1 MDLNKK
7 IKELKPQ
14 QLNCNVFDVY
24 SYNGLTMQDL
34 LCQFFTTIN
43 ECVKS
48 TNEVIDLTDWLVN
61 VGLEEE
67 VVKKLMVL
75 IEDGTVEKLINVN
88 LFNTLNSKIN
98 NLNTEIN
105 TLNKGKVSKN
115 GVGEVTWANIA
126 QDARENISGG
136 TTAIVG
142 TDSVSTVNVVDN
154 SITSAKR
161 TTIGEW
167 GFIQGKHGN
176 SKLDLDNRKLIL
188 PPGTSDRFVTYRNVN
203 YAIPTDVI
211 EVDLDFEGSSPNSCG
226 GFIYF
231 DTVNKT
237 FITGDESKLN
247 ENCIFI
253 GFVWWS
259 DKVQDE
265 EGNYYQPEPIYHL
278 NITEDKSNTWRQ
290 GIIQNNEYFYLDYN
304 NRTLIIPEQFYIT
317 YEGVNKLITGINSVD
332 ISGGVT
338 DELTGCFLWFDVATN
353 TFKTGNTIS
362 SARKEYLFIG
372 FIWWP
377 EKKIIPNSNNQK
389 FQPEPIYM
397 FNATIKPPIRQT
409 YANGRY
415 AILNSANG
423 VTIDLYNNKIKFNDP
438 TGYNAVY
445 DGFSH
450 YHINSEQVTNG
461 IDIDLKNLDET
472 VNDAVFVYFNTQTT
486 MIEFRTGS
494 SMEDATSLV
503 NCLFLGVIFS
513 NGRVL
518 SFNCSNYKVEN
529 YVNVNEHSRWRGK
542 TINILGDSITE
553 GKGTTIKYADLLS
566 KALGVNVRNYGISGS
581 SISSGSGEHTG
592 SNPMVERFANMDDN
606 ADGIIVFGGT
616 NDFWYRH
623 TPLGTINDSDKTTFY
638 GSLRVLI
645 EGLINKYPTVPI
657 MFITPLHRTDGD
669 GCSENTP
676 NPHGKKLVDYVNAIK
691 EVCELYSIKV
701 CDLWSKSG
709 IQPNIPIHKD
719 LYTSKTTGYPD
730 GDGLHPNEIG
740 HQRIAPIIA
749 NDFNDLI

>member
-7 IKELKPQ
+7 LKELKPQ

-75 IEDGTVEKLINVN
+75 IEDGTVEELINVN
-88 LFNTLNSKIN
+88 LFNTLNTEIN
-98 NLNTEIN
+98 TLNTEIS

-142 TDSVSTVNVVDN
+142 TDSVSTVNVVNN

-167 GFIQGKHGN
+167 GFIQGKYGN

-203 YAIPTDVI
+203 YAIPADVT
-211 EVDLDFEGSSPNSCG
+211 EVDLDFEGSSPNACG

-237 FITGDESKLN
+237 FITGSIDSIN
-247 ENCIFI
+247 EDC
-253 GFVWWS
+253 V
-259 DKVQDE
+259 
-265 EGNYYQPEPIYHL
+265 
-278 NITEDKSNTWRQ
+278 
-290 GIIQNNEYFYLDYN
+290 
-304 NRTLIIPEQFYIT
+304 
-317 YEGVNKLITGINSVD
+317 
-332 ISGGVT
+332 
-338 DELTGCFLWFDVATN
+338 
-353 TFKTGNTIS
+353 
-362 SARKEYLFIG
+362 FIG

-450 YHINSEQVTNG
+450 YNINSEQVTNG

-472 VNDAVFVYFNTQTT
+472 VSDAVFVYFNTQTT
-486 MIEFRTGS
+486 MIEFRTGT

-623 TPLGTINDSDKTTFY
+623 IPLGTINDSDKTTFY